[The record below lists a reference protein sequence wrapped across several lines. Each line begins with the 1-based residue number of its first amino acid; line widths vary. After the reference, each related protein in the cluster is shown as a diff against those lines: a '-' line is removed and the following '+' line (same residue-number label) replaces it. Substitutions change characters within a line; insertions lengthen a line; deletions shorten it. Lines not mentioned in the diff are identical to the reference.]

1 MMLKKAPLALLLTM
15 ASFNSFAVDNTLA
28 AECGSVTIADMN
40 LGSATLVA
48 NIDAFILEHGYA
60 CDVEIVPGNSTI
72 TATSMIEKNT
82 PDIAPEFWTNQ
93 IRATLAKGGEE
104 GRIVV
109 AGDLLS
115 DGAVS
120 GFWVPKYMVEKDPS
134 LATLAGIKANAK
146 LFQHPE
152 DPTRSA
158 FMACPAGWT
167 CQISTT
173 NLFNAMDLADYGFDL
188 VDPGSGAGLAG
199 SMAKAYENKEAWF
212 GYYWSPTAI
221 MDKYDMVRVDFGT
234 GFDRDEF
241 ENCTIVE
248 DCENPK
254 VTDYPA
260 APVQSIVTTDFSK
273 RAPAVLLYLGKRSF
287 TNDEMNQQLAW
298 IDEEQADG
306 DYAAEHFLL
315 NNKDKW
321 SHWVPKDV
329 AIKVAAAL
337 ADL

>member
-1 MMLKKAPLALLLTM
+1 MFKKAPLAVLLSML
-15 ASFNSFAVDNTLA
+15 SFNSIAS
-28 AECGSVTIADMN
+28 ECGSVTIADMN

-48 NIDAFILEHGYA
+48 NIDAFILANGYG
-60 CDVEIVPGNSTI
+60 CDVEIVSGNATI

-93 IRATLAKGGEE
+93 IRATLAKGAEE

-109 AGDLLS
+109 AGDLLT

-120 GFWVPKYMVEKDPS
+120 GFWVPAYMVEKDPS
-134 LATLAGIKANAK
+134 LATLEGIKANAK
-146 LFQHPE
+146 LFKHPE

-173 NLFNAMDLADYGFDL
+173 NLYAAMNLADYGFDL

-199 SMAKAYENKEAWF
+199 TMAKAYENKQAWF

-234 GFDRDEF
+234 GYDADEF
-241 ENCTIVE
+241 ENCTIKE
-248 DCENPK
+248 DCLNPK

-260 APVQSIVTTDFSK
+260 APVQSIVTTSFSK
-273 RAPAVLLYLGKRSF
+273 REPAVMQYLAKRSF
-287 TNDEMNQQLAW
+287 TNSQMNKQLAW

-306 DYAAEHFLL
+306 DYAAENFLL
-315 NNKDKW
+315 NNKSMW
-321 SHWVPKDV
+321 MQWVTPDAANK
-329 AIKVAAAL
+329 IAAAL
-337 ADL
+337 DDL

>member
-1 MMLKKAPLALLLTM
+1 MFKKAPLAMLLAM
-15 ASFNSFAVDNTLA
+15 APFNTFA
-28 AECGSVTIADMN
+28 AECGSVTIADMD

-48 NIDAFILEHGYA
+48 NIDAFILTNGYG

-72 TATSMIEKNT
+72 TATSMIEKNK

-93 IRATLAKGGEE
+93 IRSTLARGGEE

-120 GFWVPKYMVEKDPS
+120 GFWVPAYMVEKDPS

-146 LFQHPE
+146 LFKHPE

-173 NLFNAMDLADYGFDL
+173 NLFNAMGLADYGFDL

-199 SMAKAYENKEAWF
+199 SMVKAYENKAAWF
-212 GYYWSPTAI
+212 GYYWSPTAM
-221 MDKYDMVRVDFGT
+221 MDKYEMVRVDFGT

-241 ENCTIVE
+241 ENCTIIE
-248 DCENPK
+248 GCENPK

-273 RAPAVLLYLGKRSF
+273 REPAVMQYLSKRSF
-287 TNDEMNQQLAW
+287 TNEQMNQQLAW

-306 DYAAEHFLL
+306 DYAAENFLL
-315 NNKDKW
+315 NNKSMW
-321 SHWVPKDV
+321 GQWVTSDAAKKID
-329 AIKVAAAL
+329 AAL
-337 ADL
+337 ANL

>member
-1 MMLKKAPLALLLTM
+1 MFKKSPLVLLLSM
-15 ASFNSFAVDNTLA
+15 ASFNSFA

-48 NIDAFILEHGYA
+48 NIDAFILANGYG

-93 IRATLAKGGEE
+93 IRATLEKGGEE

-120 GFWVPKYMVEKDPS
+120 GFWVPAYMVEKDPS

-146 LFQHPE
+146 LFKHPE
-152 DPTRSA
+152 DPSRSA

-173 NLFNAMDLADYGFDL
+173 NLYKAMDLADYGFDL
-188 VDPGSGAGLAG
+188 VDPGSGAGLSG
-199 SMAKAYENKEAWF
+199 SMVKAYENKEAWF

-234 GFDRDEF
+234 GFNRDEF
-241 ENCTIVE
+241 ENCTIIEECE
-248 DCENPK
+248 DPK

-260 APVQSIVTTDFSK
+260 APVQSIVTSSFSK
-273 RAPAVLLYLGKRSF
+273 REPEVMQYLGKRSF
-287 TNDEMNQQLAW
+287 TNAQMNQQLAW

-306 DYAAEHFLL
+306 DYAAENFLL
-315 NNKDKW
+315 NNKAMW
-321 SHWVPKDV
+321 SQWVTQDV
-329 AIKVAAAL
+329 ALKIDAAL

>member
-1 MMLKKAPLALLLTM
+1 MFKKAPLAMLLTM
-15 ASFNSFAVDNTLA
+15 ASFSSFAAENTFT

-48 NIDAFILEHGYA
+48 NIDAFILEHGYD

-72 TATSMIEKNT
+72 TAASMIEKNT

-120 GFWVPKYMVEKDPS
+120 GFWVPAYMVEKDPS
-134 LATLAGIKANAK
+134 LATVAGIKANAK
-146 LFQHPE
+146 LFKHPE
-152 DPTRSA
+152 DPSRSA

-199 SMAKAYENKEAWF
+199 SMVKAYENKEAWF

-234 GFDRDEF
+234 GFNREEF
-241 ENCTIVE
+241 ENCTIIE

-260 APVQSIVTTDFSK
+260 APVQTIVTTSFSK
-273 RAPAVLLYLGKRSF
+273 REPEVMQYLSKRSF
-287 TNDEMNQQLAW
+287 TNMQMNQQLAW
-298 IDEEQADG
+298 IQEEQADG

-315 NNKDKW
+315 NNKAMW
-321 SHWVPKDV
+321 SQWVPKNV
-329 AIKVAAAL
+329 VKKVEIAL

>member
-1 MMLKKAPLALLLTM
+1 MFKKAPLAMLLTM
-15 ASFNSFAVDNTLA
+15 ASFNSYS

-48 NIDAFILEHGYA
+48 NIDAFILANGYD
-60 CDVEIVPGNSTI
+60 CDVEIVPGNATI

-93 IRATLAKGGEE
+93 IRATLEKGGEE

-120 GFWVPKYMVEKDPS
+120 GFWVPAYMVEKDPS

-146 LFQHPE
+146 LFKHPE
-152 DPTRSA
+152 DPSRSA

-199 SMAKAYENKEAWF
+199 SMVKAYENQEAWF

-234 GFDRDEF
+234 GFHRDEF
-241 ENCTIVE
+241 ENCTIIE

-260 APVQSIVTTDFSK
+260 APVQSIVTADFAK
-273 RAPAVLLYLGKRSF
+273 REPAVMQYLSKRSF
-287 TNDEMNQQLAW
+287 TNSQMNQQLAW
-298 IDEEQADG
+298 IQEEQADG
-306 DYAAEHFLL
+306 DYAAENFLL
-315 NNKDKW
+315 NNKAMW
-321 SHWVPKDV
+321 SQWVTKDAV
-329 AIKVAAAL
+329 KKIDTAL